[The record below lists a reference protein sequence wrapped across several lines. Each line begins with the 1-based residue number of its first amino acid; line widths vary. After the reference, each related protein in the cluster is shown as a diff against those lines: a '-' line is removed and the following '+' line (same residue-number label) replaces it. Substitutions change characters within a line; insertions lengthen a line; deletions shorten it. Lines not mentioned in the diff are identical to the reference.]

1 MKTFRIAFLL
11 AVFMSMAGA
20 NSYAYDFMV
29 AGIAYN
35 YNDGSSGAS
44 VSVTYYYNTQT
55 HHYKEDVIIPST
67 VSYNGNTY
75 KVTSIGDKA
84 FYDCYQ
90 LTSVTIP
97 NSVTSIGESAFYNCN
112 NLTSV
117 TIPNSV
123 TSIGNGAFS
132 GCI

>member
-1 MKTFRIAFLL
+1 
-11 AVFMSMAGA
+11 MAGA